1 MQDTNLVRYI
11 MKHDGI
17 APAELAVHLGVKERA
32 MRDRI
37 RHAND
42 SMHDR
47 GIIVYDRARQ
57 RYVVDILDSEGFEAW
72 LSGSAARDAFDRLPS
87 TPEERVAYLL
97 QDLLSRT
104 DWITLEDLASLLFV
118 SRSTISSDLRRV
130 EQTLDEF
137 HLHIEKR
144 PRHGIRVAGSE
155 MDRRLC
161 LANIAVEARLADDE
175 LGDAD
180 YHAMLDAVEHR
191 VTEVLDREQYKI
203 NPVSHQNLVVHI
215 AIAITRIRKNCYVPM
230 DAANLEHVR
239 DTAEYA
245 VADAVA
251 RAIESAFT
259 VGLPEEEVAY
269 IAIHLASK
277 HLIEGDGSSSGE
289 GAKNLEITD
298 EVWSLAAE
306 MLDVV
311 WRAFSTSLG
320 MIALNIPSPPRSA

>member
-104 DWITLEDLASLLFV
+104 EADSL
-118 SRSTISSDLRRV
+118 ISQLNAHAGDGTDV
-130 EQTLDEF
+130 ALDT
-137 HLHIEKR
+137 
-144 PRHGIRVAGSE
+144 
-155 MDRRLC
+155 DT
-161 LANIAVEARLADDE
+161 ARLLAFSKSISQ
-175 LGDAD
+175 LLPGDFDITIA
-180 YHAMLDAVEHR
+180 
-191 VTEVLDREQYKI
+191 
-203 NPVSHQNLVVHI
+203 PV
-215 AIAITRIRKNCYVPM
+215 M
-230 DAANLEHVR
+230 DAWGFTKEERHPPGWSGRAWR
-239 DTAEYA
+239 WTW
-245 VADAVA
+245 A
-251 RAIESAFT
+251 R
-259 VGLPEEEVAY
+259 
-269 IAIHLASK
+269 
-277 HLIEGDGSSSGE
+277 
-289 GAKNLEITD
+289 
-298 EVWSLAAE
+298 
-306 MLDVV
+306 
-311 WRAFSTSLG
+311 
-320 MIALNIPSPPRSA
+320 